1 MDRQDWI
8 FLALGG
14 LLGFVVSIA
23 ASVLNNRILNFLAD
37 RKLLAQSNRFAK
49 AAKFHRRISEL
60 HSGARDKYFYAMNLI
75 GLTIV
80 SFVFSIGLVI
90 MSVALPVS
98 NDVHGNIARYAL
110 LSGALLALFI
120 AFQLLRCFK
129 TVGNAID
136 RFTEFDAQ
144 FKKRWANHLRLTP
157 SDAETQGAL
166 APSLQAEAPGTPLEG
181 SIRSDTELV

>member
-1 MDRQDWI
+1 MDREDWA

-23 ASVLNNRILNFLAD
+23 ASVLKNRILNFLAD

-49 AAKFHRRISEL
+49 AAKFHKRISEL

-75 GLTIV
+75 GLAIV

-90 MSVALPVS
+90 ISVALPVP

-110 LSGALLALFI
+110 LSGALLTLFI
-120 AFQLLRCFK
+120 AFQLLRSFK

-136 RFTEFDAQ
+136 RFAEFDAE

-166 APSLQAEAPGTPLEG
+166 APSLQAEAPGTPLERN
-181 SIRSDTELV
+181 IRSDTELV

>member
-37 RKLLAQSNRFAK
+37 RKLLAQPNRFAK
-49 AAKFHRRISEL
+49 AAKFHKRMSEL

-80 SFVFSIGLVI
+80 SFIFSIGLVI

-110 LSGALLALFI
+110 LSGGLLALFI
-120 AFQLLRCFK
+120 AFQLLRSSR

-136 RFTEFDAQ
+136 RFADFDAQ
-144 FKKRWANHLRLTP
+144 FKQRWANHLRLTH
-157 SDAETQGAL
+157 SDAETQAAQ
-166 APSLQAEAPGTPLEG
+166 APGLQAEAPATPSERH
-181 SIRSDTELV
+181 IHSDAELV